1 MRKITVLIMFL
12 VLSVSILAEIVYI
25 TPTGKKYHP
34 SKNCPGLSRA
44 KQIIPIEKSKAIA
57 QGYTPC
63 KKGH

>member
-1 MRKITVLIMFL
+1 MKKITVLIMFL

-44 KQIIPIEKSKAIA
+44 KQIIPIERSEAEA
-57 QGYTPC
+57 RGYTPC
-63 KKGH
+63 KKGY